1 MENNGKFWNFI
12 NVDDDTAEL
21 LLYGTIAEN
30 KSWWGDEVTPKQ
42 FVNDLKALGDK
53 KEITVRINSGGGD
66 VFAANAIYTALKD
79 NAAKIITKIDGIAAS
94 AATIVAMAGDI
105 IKIPAGAYMMI
116 HNPAFS
122 TWGSYTSEELIKMSE
137 TLKTIKEGIISVYIQ
152 RTGKT
157 REELSNLMD
166 AETWYTGEEAV
177 KENFADEIL
186 FNAEEEFILDKNC
199 LIVNSIKHNLS
210 CYKNSPQFKNL
221 YINEFGKKENKEE
234 KTMQFKSA
242 EDVKNNLP
250 DIYNEIYNAGVTNER
265 ERIKKIDEL
274 KETVDN
280 ELLNKAKYEE
290 FTSAEEVSFEAMKTG
305 NFLNNKFL
313 NDVEED
319 SKNANSVDGANGAQN
334 NSTEDMEQEKV
345 SNIAKKFVNKVR
357 GGKS

>member
-1 MENNGKFWNFI
+1 MKNNNKFWNFI
-12 NVDDDTAEL
+12 NIDDDTAEL

-42 FVNDLKALGDK
+42 FVNDLKALGNK

-94 AATIVAMAGDI
+94 AATIVAMAGDV

-137 TLKTIKEGIISVYIQ
+137 TLKTIKEGIINVYVQ

-157 REELSNLMD
+157 RDELSELMD

-177 KENFADEIL
+177 NENFADEVL
-186 FNAEEEFILDKNC
+186 FDENEEIVLDKGC
-199 LIVNSIKHNLS
+199 LIVNSVRHNLS
-210 CYKNSPQFKNL
+210 NYKNSPKFKNL
-221 YINEFGKKENKEE
+221 YINEFGKKDNREE
-234 KTMQFKSA
+234 KAMEFNSA
-242 EDVKNNLP
+242 EDVKKNLP
-250 DIYNEIYNAGVTNER
+250 DIYNEIYNAGVSNER

-280 ELLNKAKYEE
+280 KLLAKAKYED
-290 FTSAEEVSFEAMKTG
+290 FLSAEEVSFEAMKSG
-305 NFLNNKFL
+305 NFLNNRFL
-313 NDVEED
+313 NDIEED

-345 SNIAKKFVNKVR
+345 SNIAKKFVNKVK
-357 GGKS
+357 GGRK